1 MEELVEEA
9 KNGSKEAFSTLIL
22 SLEKDLYK
30 IAKMRLRDD
39 EDIYDAVQ
47 ETILIAF
54 KSIKKLKHVE
64 YFKTWIIKIL
74 INQSNYIYRQKGK
87 KKILSFEDTEKE
99 ITSEISNSNI
109 ENIDIALDFDFMCKN
124 LKYED
129 RSIIILYYM
138 ERFTDKEIGQIL
150 NLKERTVTTKRT
162 RAKQKIRKVLE
173 SGGKS
178 KNE

>member
-9 KNGSKEAFSTLIL
+9 KKGDKEAFSTLIM

-54 KSIKKLKHVE
+54 KSIKKLKHAE
-64 YFKTWIIKIL
+64 YFKTWIIRIL
-74 INQSNYIYRQKGK
+74 INQSKSIYRQKSK

-99 ITSEISNSNI
+99 ITSEILNSNI
-109 ENIDIALDFDFMCKN
+109 EDIDIALDFDFMCKN

-129 RSIIILYYM
+129 RNIIILYYM

-173 SGGKS
+173 SGRKS
-178 KNE
+178 KNG

>member
-1 MEELVEEA
+1 MEELIEEA
-9 KNGSKEAFSTLIL
+9 RNGNKEAFSTLIL

-39 EDIYDAVQ
+39 EDVYDAVQ

-64 YFKTWIIKIL
+64 YFKTWIIRIL
-74 INQSNYIYRQKGK
+74 INQSNYIYRQKTK
-87 KKILSFEDTEKE
+87 KKILSFEDTEKD
-99 ITSEISNSNI
+99 IASEISNM
-109 ENIDIALDFDFMCKN
+109 ENIDTVLDFNFMCRK

-129 RSIIILYYM
+129 RIIIILYYM

-150 NLKERTVTTKRT
+150 NLKESTVTTKRN
-162 RAKQKIRKVLE
+162 RAKQKIRSILKL
-173 SGGKS
+173 
-178 KNE
+178 

>member
-9 KNGSKEAFSTLIL
+9 RKGNKEAFSTLIL

-64 YFKTWIIKIL
+64 YFRTWIIKIL
-74 INQSNYIYRQKGK
+74 INQSNYIYRQKTK
-87 KKILSFEDTEKE
+87 KKIISFEDTEKDIANE
-99 ITSEISNSNI
+99 ISNI
-109 ENIDIALDFDFMCKN
+109 ENIDTVLDFNFMCRK

-129 RSIIILYYM
+129 RIIIILYYM
-138 ERFTDKEIGQIL
+138 ERFTDKEIGEIL
-150 NLKERTVTTKRT
+150 NLKERTVTTKRN
-162 RAKQKIRKVLE
+162 RAKQKIKTILNWE
-173 SGGKS
+173 DKKDG
-178 KNE
+178 